1 MNSRVSWFSRRRAE
15 VGSGPI
21 LQIDRLN
28 VHYGRAHALQDVS
41 LSLDRGILAVVGRN
55 GMGKTTLCNAI
66 TGLVPSGGSIRL
78 GGVEIA
84 GLAPHAITALGIGYV
99 PQGRR
104 VWPSLSV
111 DEHLRLA
118 ASTARRGVWTVER
131 VYDLFP
137 RLAERRG
144 NGGSQLSG
152 GEQQMLAIGRALL
165 FNPRLLVM
173 DEPTEGLAPVIVEH
187 VAATLKSLGDD
198 ALSVLLVEQNL
209 GVAIDVA
216 DTVAVMVNG
225 RIARTLPA
233 AELAADRELQQRLL
247 GVAAGG
253 EAEEAEAD
261 AAAETGPAAEETRIY
276 TIRRATDEAPSEAA
290 APPVAEERAVRGF
303 TRWNA
308 AESGVGPRDRLI
320 ADRILANRAEPP
332 AAVPSIAVAAAS
344 LARAGREARVVELP
358 VAETFGRA
366 AYIAGTFDTKGREL
380 GFLRNCLEKLGLR
393 TVTVDLATSGAPSP
407 ASVPPREVARHHPRG
422 ERAVFTGDRG
432 SAVTEM
438 AVAFEHFITTR
449 RDLGGLI
456 SAGGSGGTALATT
469 AMRRLPIGIPK
480 VMVSTVASGDVKPYV
495 GPSDICMMYSVT
507 DIAGINSVSER
518 VLSNAAHALAGMI
531 AHAGRSAATG
541 PAKPA
546 IGLTMFGVT
555 TACVQG
561 VTKQLEERYDCL
573 VFHATGTGGQSME
586 KLVESGLLAGVID
599 VTTTEIAD
607 EVGGGLLS
615 AGPTRLDVIARSRV
629 PYVGSCGALDMINF
643 WAMDTVPAQHRGR
656 NLYRHNANVT
666 LMRTTAEECRRI
678 GQFLVDKLNRLQGPV
693 RFLIPQGGVSMLDAP
708 GQPFWDP
715 AADKA
720 LFDTLVAGF
729 RSGTDRR
736 LVVLPHNINDQA
748 FIDALVANFNEI
760 AGGRPARVAAR

>member
-1 MNSRVSWFSRRRAE
+1 MSWFSRRRVE

-21 LQIDRLN
+21 LRIDRLN

-41 LSLDRGILAVVGRN
+41 LTLDRGILAVVGRN

-66 TGLVPSGGSIRL
+66 TGLVPASGSIKL
-78 GGVEIA
+78 AGAEIV
-84 GLAPHAITALGIGYV
+84 GMAPHAITGRGIGYV

-104 VWPSLSV
+104 VWPSLTV

-118 ASTARRGVWTVER
+118 ARSAHSGVWTIER

-137 RLAERRG
+137 RLAERRS
-144 NGGSQLSG
+144 NGGFQLSG

-173 DEPTEGLAPVIVEH
+173 DEPTEGLAPVIVEQ
-187 VAATLKSLGDD
+187 VAATLKALGDD
-198 ALSVLLVEQNL
+198 SLSVLLVEQNL
-209 GVAIDVA
+209 GVAVDVA

-225 RIARTLPA
+225 RIARTMPA
-233 AELAADRELQQRLL
+233 SELAADRSLQQRLL
-247 GVAAGG
+247 GVTTGADAEEPVPAA
-253 EAEEAEAD
+253 AEEAA
-261 AAAETGPAAEETRIY
+261 TPETRIF
-276 TIRRATDEAPSEAA
+276 TIRRSTDERPTPEVSGA
-290 APPVAEERAVRGF
+290 APEERAVRGF

-308 AESGVGPRDRLI
+308 ADRSVGPRDHI
-320 ADRILANRAEPP
+320 ISARAEPP
-332 AAVPSIAVAAAS
+332 AAPPSLEVAAAS
-344 LARAGREARVVELP
+344 LARTGREARVVELP
-358 VAETFGRA
+358 VAATFGRA
-366 AYIAGTFDTKGREL
+366 AYVAGTFDTKGREL
-380 GFLRNCLEKLGLR
+380 AFLRNCLEKLGLR
-393 TVTVDLATSGAPSP
+393 TVTIDLATSGAPSP
-407 ASVPPREVARHHPRG
+407 ATVPPREVARHHPDG

-432 SAVTEM
+432 SAVTAM
-438 AVAFEHFITTR
+438 AVAFERFVLTR

-507 DIAGINSVSER
+507 DVSGINSVSEK

-531 AHAGRSAATG
+531 AHAGRGATTSET
-541 PAKPA
+541 KPA

-555 TACVQG
+555 TPCVQG
-561 VTKQLEERYDCL
+561 VTRQLEDRYDCL

-586 KLVESGLLAGVID
+586 KLVDSSLLAGVID
-599 VTTTEIAD
+599 ATTTEIAD
-607 EVGGGLLS
+607 EIGGGVLS
-615 AGPTRLDVIARSRV
+615 AGPARLDAIARSRV

-656 NLYRHNANVT
+656 NLHRHNPNVT
-666 LMRTTAEECRRI
+666 LMRTTVEECRRI
-678 GQFLVDKLNRLQGPV
+678 GAFLVDKLNRMQGPV
-693 RFLIPQGGVSMLDAP
+693 RFLIPQGGVSLLDAP
-708 GQPFWDP
+708 GKPFWDP

-720 LFDTLVAGF
+720 LFDVLTAGF
-729 RSGTDRR
+729 RAGADRR

-748 FIDALVANFNEI
+748 FIDALVENFNQI
-760 AGGRPARVAAR
+760 AGARIARAASR